1 MKPVVIIVTIKIPMI
16 LTLIFLLLIQLAIP
30 PVTGAMWWKENLLR
44 VKRSRRSS
52 MTNLFQLKWIVKKGL
67 MWTKFIW
74 LIFRYKSRTDCKFL
88 IIMEKVWHISTD
100 YWLASLDLCT
110 IYFLPTC
117 WWCVFQLNISA
128 QWKCSLCRIYQIL
141 NPLFPVIW
149 KLILPTDG
157 GVKWVSF

>member
-1 MKPVVIIVTIKIPMI
+1 MSYVSERCVIIMKPVVKIPMI
-16 LTLIFLLLIQLAIP
+16 LTLIFLLLIQWAIP

-100 YWLASLDLCT
+100 YWLASWSVHHLIFTHMLMVC
-110 IYFLPTC
+110 
-117 WWCVFQLNISA
+117 ISIEC
-128 QWKCSLCRIYQIL
+128 QCSMKMQ
-141 NPLFPVIW
+141 
-149 KLILPTDG
+149 
-157 GVKWVSF
+157 SM